1 LQRAIGCPILP
12 ATFTA
17 ASIVIE
23 LGTAG
28 SLKTEQESRRG
39 RRYSDSYRPRA
50 ANHGH
55 LAVRLRNPVFIRGG
69 GCSLERRWSSH
80 RFSYSYLVTTS
91 PQLPITL

>member
-69 GCSLERRWSSH
+69 GCSL
-80 RFSYSYLVTTS
+80 
-91 PQLPITL
+91 